1 MYPLSLKRGGSQR
14 VQDRRNPPARSA
26 HTPEVDLLLL
36 CARWPLR
43 PGDSQLIREHCGRA
57 VDWPRF
63 LLLVQHHRLVP
74 LIFHNLQASIGDSR
88 TPEQQAVLDKLRQL
102 NSADAYQS
110 LRSLA
115 ELRRVVQEFQTHGIS
130 VRVLKGLPLAQ
141 SVFGDLGLRSVGDL
155 DLLIDE
161 SSILDADRILRSF
174 GYQGIFQVERFSRKR
189 LVFYRAHWK
198 DLAYVNRDTGI
209 EVDLHWRGFRNS
221 QMPGTALCETT
232 AHDTVSFGNFQAKTL
247 PSMEGLL
254 YLCVHGTLDGWL
266 YLKSLVDVAAQVR
279 AMSEAEL
286 DGLAALATSYGVLPE
301 LSGAL
306 ILVRRYLEM
315 DHWSGQLLPES
326 DTTVAH
332 ILRYAERGLEG
343 GSFLADRDAIPIPA
357 TIAFEVGLRRSLRYR
372 LELLVRVLFRA
383 RMWETI
389 PLPDFL
395 FGLYP
400 LLSPFEWLL
409 FRVRQGPVRPAEAAR
424 ARPDEQPGEQR

>member
-1 MYPLSLKRGGSQR
+1 
-14 VQDRRNPPARSA
+14 VQDRPDLPARSA

-43 PGDSQLIREHCGRA
+43 PEDSRLVREQCSRA
-57 VDWPRF
+57 LDWQRF
-63 LLLVQHHRLVP
+63 LLLVRHHRLVP
-74 LIFHNLQASIGDSR
+74 LISHNLEASR
-88 TPEQQAVLDKLRQL
+88 AELQTPEQQAVLDELRQL
-102 NSADAYQS
+102 ASANAYQS

-115 ELRRVVQEFQTHGIS
+115 ELRRVVQEFHTHGIA

-141 SVFGDLGLRSVGDL
+141 SVFGDLSLRAVGDL

-174 GYQGIFQVERFSRKR
+174 GYRGLFQVERFSPKR
-189 LVFYRAHWK
+189 LAFYRAHWK
-198 DLAYVNRDTGI
+198 DLAYVNPDTGF

-221 QMPGTALCETT
+221 QMPGAALCATA
-232 AHDTVSFGNFQAKTL
+232 AHDTVSFGNFQVDTL
-247 PSMEGLL
+247 PSKEGLL

-286 DGLAALATSYGVLPE
+286 DGLAALAAGYGVLPE
-301 LSGAL
+301 LSATL

-326 DTTVAH
+326 DATVAH
-332 ILRYAERGLEG
+332 IHRYVERGLDG
-343 GSFLADRDAIPIPA
+343 GNFLADRDAIPIAA
-357 TIAFEVGLRRSLRYR
+357 TIAFEIGLRRSLRYR
-372 LELLVRVLFRA
+372 RELLVRVLFRA
-383 RMWETI
+383 RMWEAI

-409 FRVRQGPVRPAEAAR
+409 FRVRQGLVRPGEAPR
-424 ARPDEQPGEQR
+424 AQAGEQR

>member
-1 MYPLSLKRGGSQR
+1 M
-14 VQDRRNPPARSA
+14 QDRPDLPARSA

-43 PGDSQLIREHCGRA
+43 PEDSRLVREQCSRA
-57 VDWPRF
+57 LDWQRF
-63 LLLVQHHRLVP
+63 LLLVRHHRLVP
-74 LIFHNLQASIGDSR
+74 LISHNLEASR
-88 TPEQQAVLDKLRQL
+88 AELQTPEQQAVLDELRQL
-102 NSADAYQS
+102 ASANAYQS
-110 LRSLA
+110 LRSLG
-115 ELRRVVQEFQTHGIS
+115 ELRRVVQEFQAHGIA

-141 SVFGDLGLRSVGDL
+141 TVFGDLSLRAVGDL

-174 GYQGIFQVERFSRKR
+174 GYRGLFQAERFSPKR
-189 LVFYRAHWK
+189 LAFYRAHWK
-198 DLAYVNRDTGI
+198 DLAYVNSDTGF

-221 QMPGTALCETT
+221 QMPGTALCATV
-232 AHDTVSFGNFQAKTL
+232 AHDTVSFGSFQVDTL
-247 PSMEGLL
+247 PSKEGRL

-286 DGLAALATSYGVLPE
+286 DGLAALAAGYGVLPE
-301 LSGAL
+301 LSATL

-326 DTTVAH
+326 DATVAH
-332 ILRYAERGLEG
+332 ILRYVERGLEG
-343 GSFLADRDAIPIPA
+343 GNFLADRDAIPIAA
-357 TIAFEVGLRRSLRYR
+357 TIAFEIGLRRSLRYR
-372 LELLVRVLFRA
+372 RELLVRVLFRA
-383 RMWETI
+383 RMWEAI

-409 FRVRQGPVRPAEAAR
+409 FRVRQGLVRPGEAPR
-424 ARPDEQPGEQR
+424 AQAGEQR